1 MRPTHQ
7 ARIETEEKALEAYR
21 QERYQGSARVRL
33 DCLTFENGFGR
44 LMDDGRNA
52 LRMEQILEIQG
63 CLRINREYHVPVLV
77 QATDW
82 GSHIRLLPCDTEPF
96 PELIVPLNMSLRALG
111 HENVIAAARKK
122 LYGENRWWVVDVYV
136 EDPNEQPQRQTLHS
150 HLVRSLRE
158 HFPNQRRP
166 PDGLIYERIRFYQGK
181 LGHPPDENAE
191 ALWWAVPRHDPKS
204 KKHVYLRAFLQHPS
218 FPAAFDALLLI
229 PGLWAK
235 MQLGVLHTMVSLRCD
250 EPILSYLETIRTV
263 WMNRIFDG
271 SNTLPVHADAETV
284 HALESQVPKLS
295 EPDREYLRSRM
306 MDDRTLF
313 PSIDDSDT
321 RAALWERLKQIDTPI
336 PTLGTFFQDLRFLGI
351 ASKVM
356 KALLLPPEDLGSKK
370 AKKITIDCEL
380 GTQHRADGSVSLRE
394 TRLQVRRGLH
404 ELWRFSFQYG
414 LDMTEIARRQPHK
427 RKKACSSYPVPNCS
441 TSVDRMALWRHFFWL
456 ADQHGFRIPAIAE
469 FMPGRVT
476 LPTPQTPE
484 GLGSTEQDEAVNR
497 RCGIPYADTV
507 DADRFALEGNRLWQP
522 WEAPQVTTVFF
533 RQSQFQTFFRY
544 LWDGTGINQA
554 TNAARE
560 SAATDGTAAVDQ
572 EMSNHGSEHRMPS
585 PSFSQILKISSP
597 IDWSM
602 AMWDGGMGSLEM
614 PTGNLEVVVT
624 IPNHNP
630 RRISLPSDE
639 IIINNFFNG
648 LKERGFVIHSLDY
661 HTVSAEPSLYIWH
674 LRHPW
679 ERVQAIL
686 TEENV
691 QEYTASDGNRLK
703 RRRRGIAETID
714 DIAAW
719 VDEQI
724 LKLSVPASYPWDWNV
739 QEEEY

>member
-7 ARIETEEKALEAYR
+7 ARIESEEKALEAYR

-52 LRMEQILEIQG
+52 LRLEQILEIQG

-77 QATDW
+77 RATDW
-82 GSHIRLLPCDTEPF
+82 GSHIRLLPGEAEPF

-136 EDPNEQPQRQTLHS
+136 EDPNEQPHRQSLHS
-150 HLVRSLRE
+150 QLVRSLRE

-166 PDGLIYERIRFYQGK
+166 PDGLIYERIRFYQGY
-181 LGHPPDENAE
+181 LGHPPDEQAE
-191 ALWWAVPRHDPKS
+191 ALWWAVLRHDPKS
-204 KKHVYLRAFLQHPS
+204 KKHIYLRAFLQHP
-218 FPAAFDALLLI
+218 I
-229 PGLWAK
+229 
-235 MQLGVLHTMVSLRCD
+235 
-250 EPILSYLETIRTV
+250 
-263 WMNRIFDG
+263 
-271 SNTLPVHADAETV
+271 
-284 HALESQVPKLS
+284 
-295 EPDREYLRSRM
+295 
-306 MDDRTLF
+306 
-313 PSIDDSDT
+313 
-321 RAALWERLKQIDTPI
+321 
-336 PTLGTFFQDLRFLGI
+336 
-351 ASKVM
+351 
-356 KALLLPPEDLGSKK
+356 
-370 AKKITIDCEL
+370 
-380 GTQHRADGSVSLRE
+380 
-394 TRLQVRRGLH
+394 RRGLH

-414 LDMTEIARRQPHK
+414 LDMTEVARRQPHK

-456 ADQHGFRIPAIAE
+456 ADQQGFQIPAIAE
-469 FMPGRVT
+469 FAPGQAS
-476 LPTPQTPE
+476 LPNPQTPE

-585 PSFSQILKISSP
+585 PSFSQILQISSP

-703 RRRRGIAETID
+703 RGRRGIAETID

-724 LKLSVPASYPWDWNV
+724 LKLSVSASYPWDWNV

>member
-1 MRPTHQ
+1 
-7 ARIETEEKALEAYR
+7 
-21 QERYQGSARVRL
+21 
-33 DCLTFENGFGR
+33 
-44 LMDDGRNA
+44 
-52 LRMEQILEIQG
+52 
-63 CLRINREYHVPVLV
+63 
-77 QATDW
+77 
-82 GSHIRLLPCDTEPF
+82 
-96 PELIVPLNMSLRALG
+96 
-111 HENVIAAARKK
+111 
-122 LYGENRWWVVDVYV
+122 
-136 EDPNEQPQRQTLHS
+136 
-150 HLVRSLRE
+150 
-158 HFPNQRRP
+158 
-166 PDGLIYERIRFYQGK
+166 
-181 LGHPPDENAE
+181 
-191 ALWWAVPRHDPKS
+191 
-204 KKHVYLRAFLQHPS
+204 
-218 FPAAFDALLLI
+218 
-229 PGLWAK
+229 

-250 EPILSYLETIRTV
+250 EPILSYLEAIRTV
-263 WMNRIFDG
+263 WMDRIFDG

-284 HALESQVPKLS
+284 LALESQVPKLS
-295 EPDREYLRSRM
+295 VPDREYLRSRM
-306 MDDRTLF
+306 MGSRTLF

-336 PTLGTFFQDLRFLGI
+336 PTLGTFFQDLRFLGV

-380 GTQHRADGSVSLRE
+380 GTQHRTDGSVSLRE

-469 FMPGRVT
+469 FVPGQAS

-522 WEAPQVTTVFF
+522 WESPHVTAVFF
-533 RQSQFQTFFRY
+533 RRSQFQIFFRY

-572 EMSNHGSEHRMPS
+572 EMLNDELEHRMPS
-585 PSFSQILKISSP
+585 PSFSQILQISSP

-602 AMWDGGMGSLEM
+602 AMWDCGMGSLEM
-614 PTGNLEVVVT
+614 PIGNLEVVVT

-630 RRISLPSDE
+630 RRISLPCDE
-639 IIINNFFNG
+639 MIINNFFNG
-648 LKERGFVIHSLDY
+648 LKERRFVIHSLDY
-661 HTVSAEPSLYIWH
+661 HTVSAEPSLYLWH
-674 LRHPW
+674 LRYPW

-686 TEENV
+686 TEENL

-703 RRRRGIAETID
+703 RRRREIAEAID
-714 DIAAW
+714 NTAAW

-724 LKLSVPASYPWDWNV
+724 HKLSVPAPPSWEWNV

>member
-136 EDPNEQPQRQTLHS
+136 EDPNEQPQRQTLNY

-191 ALWWAVPRHDPKS
+191 AVWWAVLRHDPKS

-218 FPAAFDALLLI
+218 FPPAFDALLLI

-250 EPILSYLETIRTV
+250 EPILSYLEAIRTV
-263 WMNRIFDG
+263 WMDRIFDG

-284 HALESQVPKLS
+284 LALESQVPKLS

-336 PTLGTFFQDLRFLGI
+336 PTLGTFFQDLRFLGV

-370 AKKITIDCEL
+370 TKKITIDCEL
-380 GTQHRADGSVSLRE
+380 
-394 TRLQVRRGLH
+394 
-404 ELWRFSFQYG
+404 
-414 LDMTEIARRQPHK
+414 
-427 RKKACSSYPVPNCS
+427 
-441 TSVDRMALWRHFFWL
+441 
-456 ADQHGFRIPAIAE
+456 AE
-469 FMPGRVT
+469 FVPGQAS

-522 WEAPQVTTVFF
+522 WESPHVTAVFF
-533 RQSQFQTFFRY
+533 RRSQFQIFFRY

-572 EMSNHGSEHRMPS
+572 EMLNDELEHRMPS
-585 PSFSQILKISSP
+585 PSFSQILQISSP

-602 AMWDGGMGSLEM
+602 AMWDCGMGSLEM
-614 PTGNLEVVVT
+614 PIGNLEVVVT

-630 RRISLPSDE
+630 RPISLPCDE
-639 IIINNFFNG
+639 MIINNFFNG
-648 LKERGFVIHSLDY
+648 LKERRFVIHSLDY
-661 HTVSAEPSLYIWH
+661 HTVSAESGLYLWH
-674 LRHPW
+674 LRYPW

-703 RRRRGIAETID
+703 RRRREIAEAID

-724 LKLSVPASYPWDWNV
+724 LKLSVPAPPSWEWNV

>member
-111 HENVIAAARKK
+111 HENVIAAARKR

-191 ALWWAVPRHDPKS
+191 AVWWAILRHDPKS

-218 FPAAFDALLLI
+218 FPPAFDALLLI

-263 WMNRIFDG
+263 WM
-271 SNTLPVHADAETV
+271 
-284 HALESQVPKLS
+284 
-295 EPDREYLRSRM
+295 
-306 MDDRTLF
+306 
-313 PSIDDSDT
+313 
-321 RAALWERLKQIDTPI
+321 
-336 PTLGTFFQDLRFLGI
+336 DL
-351 ASKVM
+351 
-356 KALLLPPEDLGSKK
+356 
-370 AKKITIDCEL
+370 
-380 GTQHRADGSVSLRE
+380 
-394 TRLQVRRGLH
+394 RRGLH

-414 LDMTEIARRQPHK
+414 LDMTEVARRQPRK
-427 RKKACSSYPVPNCS
+427 RKKACSSYFVPNCS
-441 TSVDRMALWRHFFWL
+441 TSVDDRMALWRHFFWL
-456 ADQHGFRIPAIAE
+456 ADQQGFQIPAIAE
-469 FMPGRVT
+469 FAAGQAS
-476 LPTPQTPE
+476 LPNPQSPE
-484 GLGSTEQDEAVNR
+484 GLGSTEEDEAVNR

-507 DADRFALEGNRLWQP
+507 DADRFALEGGRLWQP
-522 WEAPQVTTVFF
+522 WESPQVTAVFF
-533 RQSQFQTFFRY
+533 RRSQFQTFFRY
-544 LWDGTGINQA
+544 LWDGSGINQA
-554 TNAARE
+554 TNAEDE
-560 SAATDGTAAVDQ
+560 SAASEEAAAVDP
-572 EMSNHGSEHRMPS
+572 EIPDCEIEHPIPS
-585 PSFSQILKISSP
+585 PSLSQLPERSNS
-597 IDWSM
+597 IDWFMEMWDCGLGGM
-602 AMWDGGMGSLEM
+602 AMPAGDLD
-614 PTGNLEVVVT
+614 VVVT
-624 IPNHNP
+624 IPNHEP
-630 RRISLPSDE
+630 RRLALPNDESL
-639 IIINNFFNG
+639 INELFHG
-648 LKERGFVIHSLDY
+648 LKMRKFSLHSTDHRNVTEEENL
-661 HTVSAEPSLYIWH
+661 HVWH
-674 LRHPW
+674 LRNPGQN
-679 ERVQAIL
+679 VLANL

-691 QEYTASDGNRLK
+691 QDYTTSDFNRLK
-703 RRRRGIAETID
+703 RRRKGLSEAVS

-724 LKLSVPASYPWDWNV
+724 FRLSTHVLTCSLTA
-739 QEEEY
+739 QEEY

>member
-181 LGHPPDENAE
+181 LGHPPDEHAE
-191 ALWWAVPRHDPKS
+191 AVWWAVLRHDPKS

-218 FPAAFDALLLI
+218 LPAAFDALLLI

-263 WMNRIFDG
+263 WMDRIFDG

-313 PSIDDSDT
+313 PSIYESDT

-336 PTLGTFFQDLRFLGI
+336 PTLGTFFQDLRFLGV

-469 FMPGRVT
+469 FMPRRVT

-507 DADRFALEGNRLWQP
+507 DADRFALEGGRLWQP
-522 WEAPQVTTVFF
+522 WESPQVSAVFF
-533 RQSQFQTFFRY
+533 RRSQFQTFFRY
-544 LWDGTGINQA
+544 LWDRSGINQA
-554 TNAARE
+554 TNAEDE
-560 SAATDGTAAVDQ
+560 SAASEEAAAVDP
-572 EMSNHGSEHRMPS
+572 EIPDCDIEHPMPS
-585 PSFSQILKISSP
+585 PSLSQLPERSNS
-597 IDWSM
+597 IDWFMEMWDCGLGGM
-602 AMWDGGMGSLEM
+602 AMPAGDLV
-614 PTGNLEVVVT
+614 VVVT
-624 IPNHNP
+624 IPNHEP
-630 RRISLPSDE
+630 RRLALPNDESL
-639 IIINNFFNG
+639 INELFHG
-648 LKERGFVIHSLDY
+648 LKMRKFSLHSTDHRNVTEEENL
-661 HTVSAEPSLYIWH
+661 HVWH
-674 LRHPW
+674 LRNPGQN
-679 ERVQAIL
+679 VLASL

-691 QEYTASDGNRLK
+691 QDYTTSDRNRLK
-703 RRRRGIAETID
+703 RRRKGLSEAIT
-714 DIAAW
+714 DIVAW

-724 LKLSVPASYPWDWNV
+724 FRLSTHALTYSWNV
-739 QEEEY
+739 QEEEEY

>member
-52 LRMEQILEIQG
+52 LRMEQILEIQKY
-63 CLRINREYHVPVLV
+63 LRINREYHVPVLV

-136 EDPNEQPQRQTLHS
+136 EDPTCVPLPVHLLSMSRQMSNHKDKTLHS

-166 PDGLIYERIRFYQGK
+166 PDGLIHERIRFYQGK
-181 LGHPPDENAE
+181 LGHPPDEKAE
-191 ALWWAVPRHDPKS
+191 ALWWAVLRHDPKS

-218 FPAAFDALLLI
+218 FPPAFDALLLI

-263 WMNRIFDG
+263 WMDRIFDG
-271 SNTLPVHADAETV
+271 NNTLPVHADAETV
-284 HALESQVPKLS
+284 LALESLVPKLS

-313 PSIDDSDT
+313 PSIDESDT
-321 RAALWERLKQIDTPI
+321 RAALWERLKQINTPI
-336 PTLGTFFQDLRFLGI
+336 PTLGTFFQDLRFLGV

-356 KALLLPPEDLGSKK
+356 KVLLLPPEDLGSKK
-370 AKKITIDCEL
+370 TKKITIDCEL
-380 GTQHRADGSVSLRE
+380 SAQHRTDASVSLRK

-404 ELWRFSFQYG
+404 ELWRFSLQYG
-414 LDMTEIARRQPHK
+414 LDMTEVARRQPHM
-427 RKKACSSYPVPNCS
+427 RKKSCSSYPVPNCS

-456 ADQHGFRIPAIAE
+456 ADQQGFQIPAIAE
-469 FMPGRVT
+469 FAPGQGNWNQSGHERR
-476 LPTPQTPE
+476 PRIC
-484 GLGSTEQDEAVNR
+484 SDRWNR
-497 RCGIPYADTV
+497 SGRSRDV
-507 DADRFALEGNRLWQP
+507 E
-522 WEAPQVTTVFF
+522 
-533 RQSQFQTFFRY
+533 
-544 LWDGTGINQA
+544 
-554 TNAARE
+554 
-560 SAATDGTAAVDQ
+560 
-572 EMSNHGSEHRMPS
+572 
-585 PSFSQILKISSP
+585 
-597 IDWSM
+597 
-602 AMWDGGMGSLEM
+602 
-614 PTGNLEVVVT
+614 
-624 IPNHNP
+624 
-630 RRISLPSDE
+630 
-639 IIINNFFNG
+639 
-648 LKERGFVIHSLDY
+648 
-661 HTVSAEPSLYIWH
+661 
-674 LRHPW
+674 
-679 ERVQAIL
+679 
-686 TEENV
+686 
-691 QEYTASDGNRLK
+691 
-703 RRRRGIAETID
+703 
-714 DIAAW
+714 
-719 VDEQI
+719 
-724 LKLSVPASYPWDWNV
+724 
-739 QEEEY
+739 

>member
-7 ARIETEEKALEAYR
+7 ARIESEEKALEAYR

-33 DCLTFENGFGR
+33 DCLAFENGFGR

-52 LRMEQILEIQG
+52 LRMEQILDIQG

-82 GSHIRLLPCDTEPF
+82 GSHIRLLPCDTELF
-96 PELIVPLNMSLRALG
+96 PELIVPLNMSLRAFG
-111 HENVIAAARKK
+111 HENVIAAARKR

-158 HFPNQRRP
+158 HFPNRRRP
-166 PDGLIYERIRFYQGK
+166 PDGLIYERIRFYKGK
-181 LGHPPDENAE
+181 LCHPPDEQAE
-191 ALWWAVPRHDPKS
+191 ALWWAVLRHDPKS
-204 KKHVYLRAFLQHPS
+204 KNHVYLRAVLRHDPKSKNHVYLRAFLQHPS

-250 EPILSYLETIRTV
+250 EPILSYLETISTV
-263 WMNRIFDG
+263 WMDRIFDG
-271 SNTLPVHADAETV
+271 SNTLSVHADAETV
-284 HALESQVPKLS
+284 LALESQVPKLS
-295 EPDREYLRSRM
+295 EPDREYLRSRV

-313 PSIDDSDT
+313 PSIDDSGT

-336 PTLGTFFQDLRFLGI
+336 PTLATFFQDLRFLGV

-356 KALLLPPEDLGSKK
+356 KDLLLPPEDLGSKK
-370 AKKITIDCEL
+370 TKKITIDCEL
-380 GTQHRADGSVSLRE
+380 GTQHRTDASVSLRE

-414 LDMTEIARRQPHK
+414 LDMTKVARRQPHK
-427 RKKACSSYPVPNCS
+427 RKKSCSSYPVLNCS
-441 TSVDRMALWRHFFWL
+441 TSIDRTALWRHFFWL
-456 ADQHGFRIPAIAE
+456 ADQHGFQIPAVAE
-469 FMPGRVT
+469 FVPGQAS

-522 WEAPQVTTVFF
+522 WESPQVTTVFF
-533 RQSQFQTFFRY
+533 RRSQFQTFFRY
-544 LWDGTGINQA
+544 LWDGAGINQA

-572 EMSNHGSEHRMPS
+572 EMLNDELEHRMPS
-585 PSFSQILKISSP
+585 PSFSQILQISSP

-602 AMWDGGMGSLEM
+602 AMWDCGMGSLEM
-614 PTGNLEVVVT
+614 PIGNLEVVVT

-630 RRISLPSDE
+630 RRISLPCDE
-639 IIINNFFNG
+639 MTINNFFNG
-648 LKERGFVIHSLDY
+648 LKER
-661 HTVSAEPSLYIWH
+661 
-674 LRHPW
+674 
-679 ERVQAIL
+679 
-686 TEENV
+686 
-691 QEYTASDGNRLK
+691 
-703 RRRRGIAETID
+703 
-714 DIAAW
+714 
-719 VDEQI
+719 
-724 LKLSVPASYPWDWNV
+724 
-739 QEEEY
+739 

>member
-7 ARIETEEKALEAYR
+7 ARIESEEKALEAYR

-52 LRMEQILEIQG
+52 LRLEQILEIQG
-63 CLRINREYHVPVLV
+63 CLRINRDYHVPVLV
-77 QATDW
+77 RATDW
-82 GSHIRLLPCDTEPF
+82 GSHIRLLPGEAEPF

-136 EDPNEQPQRQTLHS
+136 EDPNEQPHRQSLHS
-150 HLVRSLRE
+150 QLVRSLRE

-166 PDGLIYERIRFYQGK
+166 PDGLIYERIRFYQGY
-181 LGHPPDENAE
+181 LGHPPDEQAE
-191 ALWWAVPRHDPKS
+191 ALWWAVLRHDPKS

-263 WMNRIFDG
+263 WMDRIFGG

-284 HALESQVPKLS
+284 LALESQVPKLS

-313 PSIDDSDT
+313 PSIDDSDI

-336 PTLGTFFQDLRFLGI
+336 PTLGTFFQDLRFLGV

-356 KALLLPPEDLGSKK
+356 KALLFPPEDLGSKK
-370 AKKITIDCEL
+370 TKKITIDCEL
-380 GTQHRADGSVSLRE
+380 GTQHRTDASVSLRE

-441 TSVDRMALWRHFFWL
+441 TSIDRMALWRHFFWL
-456 ADQHGFRIPAIAE
+456 ADQQGFQIPAIAE
-469 FMPGRVT
+469 FAPGQAS
-476 LPTPQTPE
+476 LPSPQTPE

-522 WEAPQVTTVFF
+522 WESPQVTTVFF
-533 RQSQFQTFFRY
+533 RRSQFQTFFRY

-572 EMSNHGSEHRMPS
+572 EMLNDELEHRMPS
-585 PSFSQILKISSP
+585 PSFSQILQISSP

-602 AMWDGGMGSLEM
+602 AMWDCGMGSLEM
-614 PTGNLEVVVT
+614 PIGNLEVVVT

-630 RRISLPSDE
+630 RPISLPCDE
-639 IIINNFFNG
+639 MIINNFFNG
-648 LKERGFVIHSLDY
+648 LKERRFVIHSLDY
-661 HTVSAEPSLYIWH
+661 HTVSAEPSLYLWH
-674 LRHPW
+674 LRYPW

-703 RRRRGIAETID
+703 RRRREIAEAID

-724 LKLSVPASYPWDWNV
+724 LKLSVPAPPSWEWNV
-739 QEEEY
+739 HEEEY